1 NSAVLEA
8 VDIVGGTHL
17 ADNLNPEIIF
27 KELEQNTHYVD
38 TTAEVAAECKSVCDD
53 DHIDTTNL
61 NSPSYLSDLGLWPTL
76 VSKNMREYWIA
87 KGSSECQNLDAD
99 FSATSTRFEGE
110 KYNRQCQKSL
120 FTFAHSCTKQQYPR
134 NWLCF
139 SPSMLAIYCFPCK
152 LMTDVELFGKLGCK
166 DWKRA
171 TQAIS
176 RHEKSARHRNAMVQ
190 LLLRSDAG
198 NRVDAALVRQEQ
210 EERDYWRSVLER
222 VAEDYPPPCSA
233 RLSFSWYK

>member
-1 NSAVLEA
+1 MFSTKTSNSAVLET

-17 ADNLNPEIIF
+17 ADNLNPEIF

-61 NSPSYLSDLGLWPTL
+61 NSPSYLPDLGLWPTL
-76 VSKNMREYWIA
+76 VSENMRKYWIA

-120 FTFAHSCTKQQYPR
+120 FTFAHLCTKQQYPR

-139 SPSMLAIYCFPCK
+139 SPSMLAIYCFH
-152 LMTDVELFGKLGCK
+152 V
-166 DWKRA
+166 
-171 TQAIS
+171 
-176 RHEKSARHRNAMVQ
+176 N
-190 LLLRSDAG
+190 
-198 NRVDAALVRQEQ
+198 
-210 EERDYWRSVLER
+210 
-222 VAEDYPPPCSA
+222 
-233 RLSFSWYK
+233 